1 VVDASNGNMLA
12 EVKDILL
19 GDSGDWKRVPLIFTA
34 TVATVKIRIFQQQ
47 GFSSGSYFDDISIC
61 EIA

>member
-1 VVDASNGNMLA
+1 MLA